1 MQAREDLLNFIIKN
15 DILDVSLIQN
25 ANEIMRNK
33 RIIEEHPYSIWY
45 GKDDYWHT
53 YILGND
59 GKRVHVKRKNEE
71 DVNRIII
78 NNVRKRQQLITIK
91 DIFTAWNTR
100 RLDLG
105 KISKATYDRNE
116 YIFNRHYSE
125 IQNQDIRTVTEDQL
139 TEFLEEQVFEHSL
152 KAKAFSNLK
161 CITRGMFKYAHKKKY
176 ISFFI
181 DYVLTEVEITDN
193 DFAKEIIEDYQQV
206 FMDDEFNVIIPY
218 LSENCDIHNLG
229 ILLMLVTGIRVGEL
243 STLKHEDFIME
254 GKGINIRRTETRYKD
269 RETGI
274 TQYTVK
280 DFPKTSASVR
290 TVMIPDGYSWIYE
303 KLKHYNSNGDYIF
316 MKKGKR
322 MTTNTFRHRMYRVC
336 KKLDIYK
343 KSPHKARKTYGSI
356 LLDNNVDKQTVKD
369 QMGHVDILVTETH
382 YHRNRKKLEQKQ
394 AIVSQLPEFTKIVTN

>member
-15 DILDVSLIQN
+15 DILDVSLIQDM
-25 ANEIMRNK
+25 NEIMRNK

-45 GKDDYWHT
+45 GKDEYWHT
-53 YILGND
+53 YILGED

-71 DVNRIII
+71 DVKRIIVD
-78 NNVRKRQQLITIK
+78 NVKKHETLVTIK
-91 DIFTAWNTR
+91 DIFYEWNKR
-100 RLDLG
+100 KLGLG

-139 TEFLEEQVFEHSL
+139 TDFLEEQVFVHSL

-161 CITRGMFKYAHKKKY
+161 CVTRGMFKYAHKKKY

-181 DYVLTEVEITDN
+181 DYVLTEVDISEN

-206 FMDDEFNVIIPY
+206 FMDDELNTIIPY
-218 LSENCDIHNLG
+218 LTENCDMHNLG
-229 ILLMLVTGIRVGEL
+229 ILLMLIGGIRVGEL
-243 STLKHEDFIME
+243 ATLKFSDMIME
-254 GKGINIRRTETRYKD
+254 GKGINIRRTETRFKD
-269 RETGI
+269 DDGI
-274 TQYTVK
+274 TQYKVK

-290 TVMIPDGYSWIYE
+290 TVMIPDGYSWIYD
-303 KLKHYNSNGDYIF
+303 KLKEYNPDEEYIF
-316 MKKGKR
+316 VKNGER

-394 AIVSQLPEFTKIVTN
+394 AIVSNLPEFTKIATS